1 MVMAGDAELVEKG
14 GHGDYLFGDTMAFP
28 PVKVG
33 DVLHDGS
40 NVTLGG
46 TTLVAHLTP
55 GHTKGCTTWTTTV
68 REDGLT
74 YSVVFP
80 GSGSVNPGTRL
91 VKNPSYPG
99 IRADYEKT
107 FRVLSA
113 MHPDVFLGAHAG
125 FFGLDDKRAALAAG
139 KTPNP
144 FIDPAGFQALVK
156 RQSERFHEAV
166 VQGNDRERS
175 GIWTVV
181 MDDLVERRIRYIERQ
196 KLLHKESVDV
206 DAASQ
211 SAMGTGQPN
220 RHGKPQLPV
229 GQHVVRNW
237 PVLDL
242 GDVPDIS
249 TDEWTLEVGGLVENP
264 VTLTWKDF
272 LALPQAEDV
281 SDFHCVTTW
290 SRFDNHWKGVRFR
303 TIAELVVPQPDVRHV
318 LTTGYDHMP
327 GTRIPYTT
335 NVPLAR
341 AIEEDVL
348 LVHTWQGQPLPREH
362 GGPVRMITPKLYAWK
377 GAKWIHRVDFLAEDQ
392 KGFWELRG
400 YSNTAEPWAN
410 DRYSS

>member
-1 MVMAGDAELVEKG
+1 
-14 GHGDYLFGDTMAFP
+14 
-28 PVKVG
+28 
-33 DVLHDGS
+33 
-40 NVTLGG
+40 
-46 TTLVAHLTP
+46 
-55 GHTKGCTTWTTTV
+55 
-68 REDGLT
+68 
-74 YSVVFP
+74 
-80 GSGSVNPGTRL
+80 
-91 VKNPSYPG
+91 
-99 IRADYEKT
+99 
-107 FRVLSA
+107 
-113 MHPDVFLGAHAG
+113 
-125 FFGLDDKRAALAAG
+125 
-139 KTPNP
+139 
-144 FIDPAGFQALVK
+144 
-156 RQSERFHEAV
+156 
-166 VQGNDRERS
+166 
-175 GIWTVV
+175 

-211 SAMGTGQPN
+211 PAMGSGQPN

-229 GQHVVRNW
+229 GQHIVRNW

-303 TIAELVVPQPDVRHV
+303 TIAELVVPRPDVRHV

-335 NVPLAR
+335 NLPLAR
-341 AIEEDVL
+341 AIEDDVL

-377 GAKWIHRVDFLAEDQ
+377 GAKWIHRVDFLGKDQ